1 MEENVCELP
10 LHNAPSEAV
19 RNILE
24 NYRTVAVV
32 GLSND
37 PDRDSFMVARYLKE
51 NGYTIVPVNPK
62 YDEVLGEKSYPSLRE
77 IPFPV
82 DIVDIFRRAD
92 AVPDIVE
99 DAIDIGAKVVW
110 MQKGIVKN
118 SAAERARAAGLEV
131 VMDKC
136 MKVEHKNL

>member
-1 MEENVCELP
+1 MEENVCEFP
-10 LHNAPSEAV
+10 LYNAPSEAV
-19 RNILE
+19 RKILE
-24 NYRTVAVV
+24 TYKTVAIV
-32 GLSND
+32 GLSDN
-37 PDRDSFMVARYLKE
+37 PDRDSFMVAMYLKE

-62 YDEVLGEKSYPSLRE
+62 YDEVLGEKVYPSLRE

-99 DAIDIGAKVVW
+99 DAIAIGAKVVW
-110 MQKGIVKN
+110 MQLGIVKN
-118 SAAERARAAGLEV
+118 AAADRAREAGLEV

>member
-1 MEENVCELP
+1 MDENVCEFP
-10 LHNAPSEAV
+10 LYNAPSEAV
-19 RNILE
+19 RKVLE
-24 NYRTVAVV
+24 AYRTVAVV

-37 PDRDSFMVARYLKE
+37 PDKDSYMVARYMKE
-51 NGYTIVPVNPK
+51 NGYRIVPVNPK
-62 YDEVLGEKSYPSLRE
+62 YDEVLGERSYPGLKD

-82 DIVDIFRRAD
+82 EIVDIFRKPD

-118 SAAERARAAGLEV
+118 SAAERARGAGLEV

-136 MKVEHKNL
+136 MKIEHKNL